1 MKDYIRDYATAA
13 FRFYAVNGKNTEEF
27 KEKIK
32 QEAIETVVKRQG
44 MKSSGVSPTEGELI
58 RAENA
63 VIEKI
68 ASIMDMEA
76 VDKTLA
82 ELKVNRRH
90 DIVKA
95 IQMVYF
101 DDCNQE
107 LDKGFIQTKV
117 QFASIALEVSERTV
131 YNYLK
136 KARILFAYSRGLR
149 L

>member
-13 FRFYAVNGKNTEEF
+13 FRFYAVNNKNTEAF
-27 KEKIK
+27 KEKIR
-32 QEAIETVVKRQG
+32 QDALETIAKREG
-44 MKSSGVSPTEGELI
+44 KSSTCSPTEGMLI
-58 RAENA
+58 KAENA
-63 VIEKI
+63 LIEKM
-68 ASIMDMEA
+68 ASIADMEA

-82 ELKVNRRH
+82 ELEVKRRR
-90 DIVKA
+90 DIIKT
-95 IQMVYF
+95 IEMVYF

-136 KARILFAYSRGLR
+136 KARVLFAYSRGLR